1 MKIEQVPLDSLYLQD
16 ERFRISRFFSLD
28 RLILSLKEIGLVH
41 PPLVTW
47 RDNLLILVTGWK
59 RILACLELSLS
70 PVPVVCLEEQSD
82 LKVFLKAF
90 HENLAIREYSLLEKG
105 EILKKLKLFGEKEK
119 SIVRHHLPRLG
130 IPPTAYHLDMYLAFS
145 EFLPDIQRTIHD
157 KQMSFAVLELLASFS
172 SQDRERLLP
181 LLLPLGQNK
190 QKELLEDCREISI
203 REELSAVKILESTD
217 IRKILASKKL
227 SDLQKSNKIRH
238 LLRKKRYPH
247 LSSQQE
253 RFDTTLKEVDW
264 PRDVSLEP
272 SRFFEEDKMTIRFN
286 FKNGE
291 ELKDTL
297 SKLQEASSKKEFAKI
312 FKPPTDD

>member
-1 MKIEQVPLDSLYLQD
+1 MNVEQVPLDTLYLQD
-16 ERFRISRFFSLD
+16 ERFRISRFFALD

-41 PPLVTW
+41 PPLVIW

-70 PVPVVCLEEQSD
+70 PIPVVCLEEQDD

-90 HENLAIREYSLLEKG
+90 HENLTIREYSLLEKA
-105 EILKKLKLFGEKEK
+105 EILKKLKHFGEKEK
-119 SIVRHHLPRLG
+119 SIVRHYLPRLG
-130 IPPTAYHLDMYLAFS
+130 IPSTAYHLDTYLAFS
-145 EFLPDIQRTIHD
+145 EFHPDIQKTIHE

-172 SQDRERLLP
+172 PQDRKRLLP
-181 LLLPLGQNK
+181 LLLPLGLNK
-190 QKELLEDCREISI
+190 QRELLEDCREISI
-203 REELSAVKILESTD
+203 REDLSAVEILMSSD
-217 IRKILASKKL
+217 IRKILTSKKL
-227 SDLQKSNKIRH
+227 SDLQKSNEIRH

-253 RFDTTLKEVDW
+253 RFVTTLKNVDW
-264 PRDVSLEP
+264 QRDVNLEP
-272 SRFFEEDKMTIRFN
+272 SRFFEEDKMTLRFN
-286 FKNGE
+286 FKNEE

-297 SKLQEASSKKEFAKI
+297 SKLQEVSSKKEFVKI